1 MSNLLRTAHENV
13 DGLYSS
19 LVNDPDLSG
28 LVAVFANEIPDR
40 VTTLSDCLAAGDWET
55 LGRLAHQFKSAV
67 GSYGFDELVPFAS
80 RLDDAV
86 REGFAEDLVEE
97 ALVELTDVCRRVRAD
112 SPDAVD

>member
-1 MSNLLRTAHENV
+1 MSNLFRTTHENV

-19 LVNDPDLSG
+19 LANDPDLSG

-40 VTTLSDCLAAGDWET
+40 VATLSGCLAAGDWET

-67 GSYGFDELVPFAS
+67 GSYGFDELVPIAS

-86 REGFAEDLVEE
+86 REGFAEDFVED
-97 ALVELTDVCRRVRAD
+97 ALIELTDVCRRVR
-112 SPDAVD
+112 